1 MPQDTDPLTPD
12 GGEIGGA
19 GLSRNGRILSPP
31 RPSGPHV
38 VRRRFQGILGKRRTL
53 ENLAVLGQAQ
63 SAYMGLKRSAK
74 AIRGRGANIF
84 TQWVGDPDALGS
96 AVVLSA
102 ILRHLGAEEVRILT
116 GSLGHPQNRNLV
128 ARCGIVLHDPNRDR
142 LRGGL
147 HCMVDTSPP
156 LGMLA
161 TPGVDPVKDYFFVA
175 DHHADPDEVEE
186 NCRAKGVRRVRLPF
200 VGLPV
205 GSTSAF
211 MAVIAA
217 AFDVLDELTP
227 AEKAAAALGI
237 YTDTSALLHGATPLD
252 FKMFEVLTRAEETQE
267 ILDEL
272 RDYRVPPEWY
282 AYRAAAFRNQ
292 EVTGAVRVAPV
303 GFVRDEHRDV
313 IAEIANEL
321 LRVEG
326 TSIAITIAVTARGV
340 EVSVRA
346 DSRLLGQDQ
355 HRIVRV
361 IDYLLEATFPGVSGF
376 RHDRRPPHRVEG
388 GACVPLTPEQR
399 TEWRLDNGGGR
410 VGGNG
415 PILAHCQEL
424 ARQLVAAL
432 RDLETLQPAE
442 MEGLLEVVAGAEGA
456 VPRNGKHAENGK
468 QRERERER
476 SGAEAGV
483 TRARRPRRAQAG
495 FPSGLCETGLNG
507 RRNGPDPSARSV
519 QTARAQGRGASV
531 LEQPLEAGHVE
542 LRQDRDRGEAL
553 AGERGAALA
562 PQHLL
567 EAVHEGQ
574 QQRHVRDR
582 VAHLLR

>member
-1 MPQDTDPLTPD
+1 
-12 GGEIGGA
+12 
-19 GLSRNGRILSPP
+19 
-31 RPSGPHV
+31 
-38 VRRRFQGILGKRRTL
+38 
-53 ENLAVLGQAQ
+53 
-63 SAYMGLKRSAK
+63 MGLKRSAK

-96 AVVLSA
+96 AVLLSA
-102 ILRHLGAEEVRILT
+102 ILRELGADEVRILT

-128 ARCGIVLHDPNRDR
+128 ARCGITLQDPNEQR
-142 LRGGL
+142 LRRGL

-156 LGMLA
+156 LGILA
-161 TPGVDPVKDYFFVA
+161 TPGVLPVKDYFFVA

-200 VGLPV
+200 VGLAI

-217 AFDVLDELTP
+217 AFDVLDKLKPEQ
-227 AEKAAAALGI
+227 KAAAALGI

-252 FKMFEVLTRAEETQE
+252 FKMFEVLTRSEETQD

-303 GFVRDEHRDV
+303 GFVRDAHRDV

-326 TSIAITIAVTARGV
+326 TSIAITLGVTTRGV
-340 EVSVRA
+340 EASVRA

-361 IDYLLEATFPGVSGF
+361 IDYLLGKAFPGVSGF

-388 GACVPLTPEQR
+388 GACVPLTPDQR
-399 TEWRLDNGGGR
+399 SEWRLDNGGSR
-410 VGGNG
+410 ATGNG

-432 RDLETLQPAE
+432 RSLESKEPDE
-442 MEGLLEVVAGAEGA
+442 MQGLLEAVAGADA
-456 VPRNGKHAENGK
+456 VPRNGNGN
-468 QRERERER
+468 
-476 SGAEAGV
+476 GHG
-483 TRARRPRRAQAG
+483 
-495 FPSGLCETGLNG
+495 NG
-507 RRNGPDPSARSV
+507 R
-519 QTARAQGRGASV
+519 GRRKDG
-531 LEQPLEAGHVE
+531 
-542 LRQDRDRGEAL
+542 GE
-553 AGERGAALA
+553 EK
-562 PQHLL
+562 
-567 EAVHEGQ
+567 E
-574 QQRHVRDR
+574 
-582 VAHLLR
+582 